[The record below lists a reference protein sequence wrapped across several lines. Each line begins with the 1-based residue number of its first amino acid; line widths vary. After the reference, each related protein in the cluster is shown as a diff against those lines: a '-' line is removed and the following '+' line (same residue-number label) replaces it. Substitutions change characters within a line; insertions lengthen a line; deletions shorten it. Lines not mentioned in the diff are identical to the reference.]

1 MGRWRGE
8 EVQPQSK
15 LEQSSGESPE
25 FLNPGLPSPAFCS
38 SFKRMSV
45 LVKSSRDK
53 GNQAES
59 SLPSVSTS
67 HGATRGKQNMN

>member
-38 SFKRMSV
+38 LFERMSV

-53 GNQAES
+53 GNRAES
-59 SLPSVSTS
+59 SFPSVSTS